1 MPALQ
6 KWKPMPI
13 LSIANQ
19 MKKVDVGSLSVKN
32 NTVKRK
38 DGWQVQSSFLFAK
51 EDVNESMWRD
61 C

>member
-1 MPALQ
+1 
-6 KWKPMPI
+6 
-13 LSIANQ
+13 
-19 MKKVDVGSLSVKN
+19 MKKVAVGSLSVKN

-51 EDVNESMWRD
+51 EDVYESLWRY